1 MKSGDKINPL
11 RLSSSTYILPIVAV
25 KTAEDTHDHKV
36 IQFSV
41 FLENKAGKLLD
52 IVSLFGQY
60 NVHVVALTILDT
72 VDCSVA
78 RLVVDDPDLARS
90 LFQEHALAFC
100 EANLVV
106 VELPSSAS
114 DLKNVLKALLQAE
127 VNIHFTYSFLTR
139 PRGKAALAM
148 CVEDEDCATKVLLQ
162 NQFKVLSQKDI
173 TR

>member
-1 MKSGDKINPL
+1 MS
-11 RLSSSTYILPIVAV
+11 V
-25 KTAEDTHDHKV
+25 KTVEDTHDHKV

-60 NVHVVALTILDT
+60 NIHVVALTILDT

-78 RLVVDDPDLARS
+78 RLVVDNPDLARS
-90 LFQEHALAFC
+90 LFQEHTYAFC

-114 DLKNVLKALLQAE
+114 DLRNVLKALLQAE

-148 CVEDEDCATKVLLQ
+148 CVEDEDCATKVLHQ
-162 NQFKVLSQKDI
+162 NHFKVLTQKDI

>member
-1 MKSGDKINPL
+1 M
-11 RLSSSTYILPIVAV
+11 AV
-25 KTAEDTHDHKV
+25 KTVEDLHDHKV
-36 IQFSV
+36 IQFSI

-52 IVSLFGQY
+52 VVTLCAQY
-60 NVHVVALTILDT
+60 NIHVVALTILDT

-78 RLVVDDPDLARS
+78 RLVVDDPDRARS
-90 LFQEHALAFC
+90 IFHEHTIAFC
-100 EANLVV
+100 ERNLVV

-114 DLKNVLKALLQAE
+114 DLKNVLKSLLQAE

-148 CVEDEDCATKVLLQ
+148 CVEDEECATRVLAQ
-162 NQFKVLSQKDI
+162 NHFKILSQKDI